1 MKGERCDQSAGGG
14 RDFEKHSQAQ
24 VDQVSTGRAR
34 GDGARRRDHGHEADR
49 SRDLERQTEREV
61 QERDEKDTAAESQER
76 AKHTGHDTCAHDR
89 CDEVGRYHE
98 GVEQRTADRILSH
111 VPARPWLGNVAATAH
126 VFNG

>member
-1 MKGERCDQSAGGG
+1 MECERRDQSAGGG
-14 RDFEKHSQAQ
+14 RDFEKHSQTQ
-24 VDQVSTGRAR
+24 VDQVSAGRTR

-61 QERDEKDTAAESQER
+61 QERDEKDTAAKTQER
-76 AKHTGHDTCAHDR
+76 AKHTGHDTCTHDR

-98 GVEQRTADRILSH
+98 GVEQNTADRILSH
-111 VPARPWLGNVAATAH
+111 VPARPWLGNVAAAAH